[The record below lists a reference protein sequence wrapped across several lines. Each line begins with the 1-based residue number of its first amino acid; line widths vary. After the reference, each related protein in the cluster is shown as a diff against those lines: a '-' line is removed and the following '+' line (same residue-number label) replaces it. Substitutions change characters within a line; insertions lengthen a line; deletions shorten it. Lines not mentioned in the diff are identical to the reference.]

1 MCARIFDVQLSTAKT
16 ALCNCVNTKVCY
28 LIDSWYS
35 LSEHSF
41 KHVWFSMSEVYH
53 AQKYIL
59 YIRDEFYSTACL
71 SSAFFTITILVNK
84 RIKYLYNLAW
94 RVKFMW
100 RLINRNS
107 SLLRRITNWGL
118 APKYK
123 FSAVCFSKV
132 LSQPY
137 IKISRLKIH
146 LYIYQDHMYMD
157 DVIVIWTISERSC
170 SDKVYI
176 TIHYTTWLLPALY
189 SKLYL
194 ENDLMPIT

>member
-1 MCARIFDVQLSTAKT
+1 
-16 ALCNCVNTKVCY
+16 
-28 LIDSWYS
+28 
-35 LSEHSF
+35 
-41 KHVWFSMSEVYH
+41 MSEVYH

-59 YIRDEFYSTACL
+59 YIGDEFYSTTCL
-71 SSAFFTITILVNK
+71 SSAFFTITSLVNK
-84 RIKYLYNLAW
+84 RIEYLYNLAW

-100 RLINRNS
+100 RLIIRNS

-132 LSQPY
+132 LRQPN

-157 DVIVIWTISERSC
+157 DVIVMWTIGERSC
-170 SDKVYI
+170 SDKVYT
-176 TIHYTTWLLPALY
+176 TIHNITWLLSALN
-189 SKLYL
+189 SRLYL
-194 ENDLMPIT
+194 ENILTPIT